1 MVIQSSY
8 TTKIITTSTGINVVI
23 SKNCK
28 ESVISIIKDEAKKIL
43 EILKWDT
50 EDVTIGNST
59 YMNKKR
65 TQIYKLEIIIRNV
78 SPQVLHTLPLTLAKL
93 SLIQKSITLS
103 LQLALNNVY
112 LKNMGMNTNEIPKL
126 VLDDQGYFKLETLEA
141 QITNSNLEAIEP
153 IEF

>member
-65 TQIYKLEIIIRNV
+65 TQIHKLEIIIRNV

-103 LQLALNNVY
+103 VQLALNNVY
-112 LKNMGMNTNEIPKL
+112 FKNMGMNTNEIPKL
-126 VLDDQGYFKLETLEA
+126 VLDDQGCFKLETPEA
-141 QITNSNLEAIEP
+141 QITNSNLEALEP